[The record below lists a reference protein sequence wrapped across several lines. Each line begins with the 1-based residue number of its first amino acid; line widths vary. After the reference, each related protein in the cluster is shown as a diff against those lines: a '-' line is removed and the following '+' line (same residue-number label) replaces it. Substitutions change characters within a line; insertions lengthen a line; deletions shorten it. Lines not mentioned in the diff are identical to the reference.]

1 MTSALDGIV
10 VIASTANAGGIRDVE
25 ACGELSPVQLSLM
38 GRELECQTAKNCN
51 PC

>member
-1 MTSALDGIV
+1 MISALDGIV

-25 ACGELSPVQLSLM
+25 ACGELSPESLM